1 MLMSIY
7 WSTPPTYRIWKLLA
21 PWQGSCNFLINF
33 KKYNMF
39 NSKKIAGFLLSLSIF
54 GSAATFAQTPQL
66 PQQQQQQEVEVS
78 DAELEKFATAFQQ
91 VRVITMEAQQEMAGV
106 VTNEGME
113 IQRFNE
119 IHEATLNPE
128 AEVTATEEEKK
139 KHQKIISNLETIQ
152 AGVQVKLEK
161 AVQEQG
167 ITPARYEQIA
177 MVLQNDPELQERI
190 KKIFES

>member
-1 MLMSIY
+1 
-7 WSTPPTYRIWKLLA
+7 
-21 PWQGSCNFLINF
+21 
-33 KKYNMF
+33 MF
-39 NSKKIAGFLLSLSIF
+39 SSKKMAGFLLSLSIL
-54 GSAATFAQTPQL
+54 GSTAAFAQTPQL
-66 PQQQQQQEVEVS
+66 QQQQQQQVEVS

-128 AEVTATEEEKK
+128 AEITATEEEKK
-139 KHQKIISNLETIQ
+139 QHQKIVSNLETIQ
-152 AGVQVKLEK
+152 AGVQAKLEK
-161 AVQEQG
+161 AVQDQG

-177 MVLQNDPELQERI
+177 MGLQNDPALQERI
-190 KKIFES
+190 KKIFAS